1 MDANRVQPADT
12 KLNLFN
18 VDSSFEGSYTCTVTF
33 SPDTGMSTAM
43 LTVIGGS
50 EIHNNV
56 IVLCKVFTM

>member
-1 MDANRVQPADT
+1 MDANRVQQADT

-18 VDSSFEGSYTCTVTF
+18 VDYSFEGSYTCAVTF

-50 EIHNNV
+50 VIHNNV
-56 IVLCKVFTM
+56 IIIRCL